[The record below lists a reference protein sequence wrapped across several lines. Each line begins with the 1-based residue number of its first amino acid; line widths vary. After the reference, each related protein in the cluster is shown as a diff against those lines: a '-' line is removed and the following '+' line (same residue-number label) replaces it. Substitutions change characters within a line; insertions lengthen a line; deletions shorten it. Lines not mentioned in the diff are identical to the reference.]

1 MRINRK
7 MKPLTRVILI
17 LGLFGAP
24 VKGIEFERVL
34 FPIVIYAP
42 SPLPG
47 QTVRGVPGAYGSHWT
62 TEIVGRNEADV
73 PVTVQGWQH
82 PSSCGGIPECPNY
95 EVSAH
100 TWFTVYGGSTDGS
113 YPGTFQFV
121 SKPGNDR
128 VFFNLRVVDLSRQS
142 LTWGTEIPVVRERD
156 VRTGTV
162 ALLNVPTD
170 SRFRTMLRVYDFD
183 GSLSHTVLVRFYA
196 EQDVL
201 AETELTLS
209 HLGAVTGD
217 IPGYAQIGNF
227 TDTFP
232 QLSAFPRLR
241 VEISP
246 ISEGVRFGA
255 FISVTNNETQ
265 HVTVIA
271 PSP

>member
-1 MRINRK
+1 MHALSAIGRGISH
-7 MKPLTRVILI
+7 MKLTTAILVVA
-17 LGLFGAP
+17 LFGAP

-34 FPIVIYAP
+34 VPIVLLSFGI
-42 SPLPG
+42 
-47 QTVRGVPGAYGSHWT
+47 PGAYGSLWT
-62 TEIVGRNEADV
+62 TEIVGRNDADV
-73 PVTVQGWQH
+73 PVVVQGWQH

-95 EVSAH
+95 EVPAH
-100 TWFTVYGGSTDGS
+100 ASFTVYGGGSLDGA
-113 YPGTFQFV
+113 YPGLFQFV
-121 SKPGNDR
+121 SKPGNER
-128 VFFNLRVVDLSRQS
+128 VSFNLRVFDISRQS

-183 GSLSHTVLVRFYA
+183 GALNHTVLVRFYA
-196 EQDVL
+196 DQDVL
-201 AETELTLS
+201 AETRLTLS
-209 HLGAVTGD
+209 HLGEVTGE

-241 VEISP
+241 VEITP
-246 ISEGVRFGA
+246 ISEGVRFWA

-265 HVTVIA
+265 HITTIT
-271 PSP
+271 PH